1 MFKMRSS
8 FLRIPNHQR
17 FDYQPRYYDAEKEEL
32 EQRIKELNLINEQ
45 ASKSEFHKEQLSRK
59 FREARKQSLVVSQ
72 GNKMKYRLRIIL
84 IISILSY
91 ICYYL
96 IS

>member
-1 MFKMRSS
+1 M
-8 FLRIPNHQR
+8 RIPGHQR

-32 EQRIKELNLINEQ
+32 EQRVKELNLINEQ
-45 ASKSEFHKEQLSRK
+45 VSKSVMRKEQLSRK
-59 FREARKQSLVVSQ
+59 FKEARKQSLAASQ
-72 GNKMKYRLRIIL
+72 GDKLKYRLRIIL

-91 ICYYL
+91 ICYYV